1 MMEMMRKFPADR
13 KEYINFLLKKLKQN
27 NIKAYLYYVAKT
39 GSFYI
44 KMKNKKLGSI
54 RIGDHD
60 GRKKYKYKYNVRF
73 DMLNSFTEIDRN
85 VKRFYCPPKQYKKII
100 KKIKEEMIFNV

>member
-1 MMEMMRKFPADR
+1 MAKFPVNR
-13 KEYINFLLKKLKQN
+13 KEYINFLLKKLKEN
-27 NIKAYLYYVAKT
+27 DIKAYLYHEAKT

-44 KMKNKKLGSI
+44 KMENKRLGSI

-73 DMLNSFTEIDRN
+73 DMLKPSTEIDRG

-100 KKIKEEMIFNV
+100 KKIKEEMINNV